1 MSRYEL
7 YGCLL
12 RRGTRGTSQCMIAT
26 CAIRCLPDTDA
37 GLTEWVY
44 VAGLPEV
51 AVGGRDLSFWTF
63 DANNVLA
70 WADEAGYT
78 AWLQFT
84 VLPGGPVFMGT
95 LHPSGQDAAAS
106 DAGESPP
113 FPADSGNHPHHT
125 GRVHALLC
133 TLWPHTA
140 YKTAAVVSQT
150 SGNTLSHHP

>member
-1 MSRYEL
+1 M
-7 YGCLL
+7 
-12 RRGTRGTSQCMIAT
+12 
-26 CAIRCLPDTDA
+26 
-37 GLTEWVY
+37 
-44 VAGLPEV
+44 
-51 AVGGRDLSFWTF
+51 GGRDLSFWTF

-113 FPADSGNHPHHT
+113 LHAESGSPTEPGACFVLPHSLLDSIGQRCHCLAWHYFIA
-125 GRVHALLC
+125 G
-133 TLWPHTA
+133 
-140 YKTAAVVSQT
+140 S
-150 SGNTLSHHP
+150 